1 MQHLSLY
8 LILTAL
14 NLPSEINIAIL
25 TLFQVVL
32 ANLSPFFYFKCTSL
46 FKEGFLGN
54 SLAVQWLRLHAFTAE
69 GLGSILVQGT
79 KIPHFV
85 QCGQKKFFLI

>member
-1 MQHLSLY
+1 MQHLSSLH

-32 ANLSPFFYFKCTSL
+32 AYLSPFFYF
-46 FKEGFLGN
+46 
-54 SLAVQWLRLHAFTAE
+54 
-69 GLGSILVQGT
+69 
-79 KIPHFV
+79 
-85 QCGQKKFFLI
+85 